1 MKLLLNFNE
10 WNHGSNT
17 FEHLTVNFF
26 KTLNIKI
33 FQILTLNIK
42 KVGQTT
48 LNTMDVN
55 TKPHPDPLISHSAQV
70 NRTASGATQRSA
82 VYYWVNQATRE
93 RGQIIA
99 FGIVNIELFSYKI

>member
-1 MKLLLNFNE
+1 MKLLLIFNE
-10 WNHGSNT
+10 WNHCSNT

-48 LNTMDVN
+48 LNT
-55 TKPHPDPLISHSAQV
+55 KPHPDPLISHSAQV
-70 NRTASGATQRSA
+70 NRPASGATQRSA